1 MVSCKLAEGPI
12 PMGVASGITV
22 NAEAEWA
29 SLLPL
34 ADGVHQIVRGLTVP
48 QVTQDMDEI
57 NLQKLFESIK
67 KKCVKNKEVKN
78 LKVPKIVGGRINMI
92 LGIKYQNIYPQPVHH
107 FPNGLTVFKS
117 QLLPAFP
124 GAIAYIGG
132 PVSALNNIAG
142 ALGGQSAIKYMS
154 SLLTDLG
161 KYRSKVDLFP
171 GVEMNGDMIDHDIPD
186 VNILIEE
193 KVKVVGEEIN
203 EKVKVVEDIEKKI
216 KVVKEN
222 IDEDGGVEVNGDVC
236 YVCGA
241 TDIVVDHTSAAVQ
254 SELQKFLKLQDAGL
268 RHIVQMP
275 AL

>member
-1 MVSCKLAEGPI
+1 
-12 PMGVASGITV
+12 MGVASGITV

-34 ADGVHQIVRGLTVP
+34 ADGGHQIVRGLTVP

-92 LGIKYQNIYPQPVHH
+92 LGIKYQNIY
-107 FPNGLTVFKS
+107 S

-241 TDIVVDHTSAAVQ
+241 TDIVVDHRSAAVQ

>member
-1 MVSCKLAEGPI
+1 
-12 PMGVASGITV
+12 
-22 NAEAEWA
+22 
-29 SLLPL
+29 
-34 ADGVHQIVRGLTVP
+34 
-48 QVTQDMDEI
+48 
-57 NLQKLFESIK
+57 
-67 KKCVKNKEVKN
+67 
-78 LKVPKIVGGRINMI
+78 
-92 LGIKYQNIYPQPVHH
+92 
-107 FPNGLTVFKS
+107 
-117 QLLPAFP
+117 
-124 GAIAYIGG
+124 
-132 PVSALNNIAG
+132 
-142 ALGGQSAIKYMS
+142 
-154 SLLTDLG
+154 
-161 KYRSKVDLFP
+161 
-171 GVEMNGDMIDHDIPD
+171 MNGDMIDHDIPD

-203 EKVKVVEDIEKKI
+203 EKVKVVEDIDKKI